1 MAARKKL
8 NIDGIP
14 FDTGGPTAVALD
26 RLYTWVVWQF
36 PRPRAA
42 LVGAAAFAGQGGA
55 VHPTAAEHGWYPAI
69 VDAAAGRVLIFANV
83 PEPFISPELAARH
96 LDGLP
101 E

>member
-36 PRPRAA
+36 PRPRTA
-42 LVGAAAFAGQGGA
+42 LVGAAAFL
-55 VHPTAAEHGWYPAI
+55 PTGRGSDSALNLQTEFGLYPIEA
-69 VDAAAGRVLIFANV
+69 F
-83 PEPFISPELAARH
+83 LAARYYF
-96 LDGLP
+96 
-101 E
+101 